1 MASLAHIMPY
11 IQIGLS
17 ILIIVL
23 VLLQQS
29 DADLGGTFG
38 GSDNLSASRTRR
50 GSEKYIFNATI
61 VVGILFATTAIIALI
76 AR

>member
-1 MASLAHIMPY
+1 MPY